1 MGILCKA
8 RSPLNGTHNNNPRV
22 VKPRVYTHCLISNQY
37 VDPLLFP
44 PQQMLV
50 VYPPSDVEYYDE
62 PSMFE
67 APANYMPKVSAT
79 RPTPYLPDYSQA
91 LKWERLR
98 HANFKLNQMKKID
111 DSLVRTLD
119 VFRLLIAVGKKLV
132 NLLDLTLLCY

>member
-1 MGILCKA
+1 
-8 RSPLNGTHNNNPRV
+8 
-22 VKPRVYTHCLISNQY
+22 
-37 VDPLLFP
+37 
-44 PQQMLV
+44 MLV

-79 RPTPYLPDYSQA
+79 RPTPYLPDYSRA

-119 VFRLLIAVGKKLV
+119 VITLFGLLIEIGQLVEFNSAVLLNVKFRVIICVPDLPTVHVLV
-132 NLLDLTLLCY
+132 PCGLLL